1 MSSPTRLLT
10 LALVALASS
19 AAGAM
24 DTAATPATEGRADPP
39 DSAYIQSTL
48 ARADASMFAGRLR
61 EARGLYRHLIRRLRE
76 AEQYERIALWN
87 LAHCYLVGNDIAGA
101 AATLDELALA
111 AEKYGDPSLELL
123 AIFAAAVYYQQLKR
137 AELLAPRIAR
147 VRALL
152 QSPAIPD
159 SENTDYSRR
168 LVSR

>member
-1 MSSPTRLLT
+1 MPSHTCRLT
-10 LALVALASS
+10 IVLVALAST

-24 DTAATPATEGRADPP
+24 NTAATPATEGRAEPP
-39 DSAYIQSTL
+39 DSAYVRSTL

-61 EARGLYRHLIRRLRE
+61 EARGLYRQVIRRQRE

-87 LAHCYLVGNDIAGA
+87 LAHCYLVGDDMAGA

-123 AIFAAAVYYQQLKR
+123 ATFSAAVYYQQLKR
-137 AELLAPRIAR
+137 TELLAPRIAR

-159 SENTDYSRR
+159 SEKADFTRR